1 MKELRELGLLVKEVP
16 YINNIG
22 YSERTNSIIEPKL
35 STQWFCKMNELAKP
49 AINVVTNNQ
58 IKFYPDKYKIYIYIG
73 WTILKIGVFL
83 GNYGGDKEYQLTILI
98 TENM

>member
-49 AINVVTNNQ
+49 AINLV
-58 IKFYPDKYKIYIYIG
+58 DKYKNIYLHWMNNIKDWCISRELWWVQRIPAYYIDNG
-73 WTILKIGVFL
+73 
-83 GNYGGDKEYQLTILI
+83 EYVVAKDI
-98 TENM
+98 E